1 MALSGKVCLVTGAS
15 RGIGKGIA
23 TALTSQGSKVYI
35 TGRSAET
42 LLKTAAELG
51 KNAIPVVCDHSKD
64 DEIEKLFEQI
74 KAESGKLDMLA
85 NNCFAGGNR
94 LLKLEG
100 DGDNLGKF
108 WMNEPELWDTVNA
121 TGLRANYIASVYA
134 ARIMVQNKE
143 GLIVNISS
151 AGGLTYVMNVAYGVG
166 KTAMDRMA
174 QDFDVELK
182 GTGVR
187 ALSVWPGGVKTEL
200 VQEHVLSKDVT
211 DKDLKVLK
219 TLSATGQTP
228 VWVGQCVAALIND
241 PKIDKKAGRVVWVYD
256 IAGEQDIREVDG
268 SVVTSHRSVKSI
280 LQMVGAT
287 EFPDYPIIQK
297 VANFFPRWLV
307 VPKVFYDVG
316 AWIKSNKF

>member
-1 MALSGKVCLVTGAS
+1 MGVTGAS

-35 TGRSAET
+35 TGRSGET

-108 WMNEPELWDTVNA
+108 W
-121 TGLRANYIASVYA
+121 R
-134 ARIMVQNKE
+134 
-143 GLIVNISS
+143 
-151 AGGLTYVMNVAYGVG
+151 
-166 KTAMDRMA
+166 
-174 QDFDVELK
+174 
-182 GTGVR
+182 
-187 ALSVWPGGVKTEL
+187 
-200 VQEHVLSKDVT
+200 
-211 DKDLKVLK
+211 
-219 TLSATGQTP
+219 
-228 VWVGQCVAALIND
+228 ND

-256 IAGEQDIREVDG
+256 IAREQDIREVDG
-268 SVVTSHRSVKSI
+268 SVVPSHRSVRSI

-287 EFPDYPIIQK
+287 EFPDYPFIQK